1 MTGAYGFSG
10 VEQLPAMSSPSQQ
23 LQEKDQAVDFSKVK
37 VTILASEWE
46 SIYEEIATFSN
57 ELAVQLAKIPELEI
71 TTFLPT
77 CSEKDR
83 NEALR
88 NNVKIVE
95 AKRRPGFD
103 KSIWLNFPPEH
114 LEMDVIVGHGVE
126 LGRQAQIIKES
137 KKCLWVQVVYTDPD
151 EQNIFKSG
159 ANPTAKSQ
167 ENHRTEIELC
177 EMADLVVGVG
187 PKLCEAF
194 RTYLC
199 HSKTNQNVVAFTPG
213 IFADFKTVTQSPDER
228 KYCNVLLFAGCADEH
243 NFEFKGFDIACKAVS
258 TLSDTRLV
266 FAGVPD
272 ALNEKLEQKVIG
284 CGVSRR
290 CLRVRRTVQT
300 REELKKLL
308 HEVDLVLMPSRSD
321 GFGFTCLE
329 ALSAGVPVLASK
341 NTGFGEAL
349 SKLPFGSSF
358 VIASEDPKV
367 WAEAITKVRVTD
379 RQSRL
384 EEAERLRIN
393 YEKKYDWPK
402 QTRDLRD
409 KIVSMVQ
416 HGITFELLS

>member
-1 MTGAYGFSG
+1 
-10 VEQLPAMSSPSQQ
+10 MSSTSQRH
-23 LQEKDQAVDFSKVK
+23 QEDLTVDFNSKIE

-46 SIYEEIATFSN
+46 SSYGEIVTFN
-57 ELAVQLAKIPELEI
+57 KQLAIQLAKIPQFEI
-71 TTFLPT
+71 TTFLIT

-83 NEALR
+83 KEALR
-88 NNVKIVE
+88 NNIKIVE
-95 AKRRPGFD
+95 AKRRPGFE

-114 LEMDVIVGHGVE
+114 LQMDVIIGHGVE

-137 KKCLWVQVVYTDPD
+137 KKCIWVQVVYTDLD
-151 EQNIFKSG
+151 EQNMFTSD
-159 ANPTAKSQ
+159 ANPTFKGQ
-167 ENHRTEIELC
+167 ENHRTEVELC

-199 HSKTNQNVVAFTPG
+199 HCKTNQDVVDFTPG
-213 IFADFKTVTQSPDER
+213 IFAEFKTVTQSLDER
-228 KYCNVLLFAGCADEH
+228 KYCNVLVFVGCADEDD
-243 NFEFKGFDIACKAVS
+243 FEIKGLDIACKAVS
-258 TLSDTRLV
+258 TLSDTRLM
-266 FAGVPD
+266 FAGLPD
-272 ALNEKLEQKVIG
+272 ALNKKLEQKVIE

-290 CLRVRRTVQT
+290 CLRIRRSVQT
-300 REELKKLL
+300 REELKKLF

-349 SKLPFGSSF
+349 SKVPFGLSF

-367 WAEAITKVRVTD
+367 WATAITKVRVTD

-384 EEAERLRIN
+384 EEAERLRIS
-393 YEKKYDWPK
+393 YEKKYDWAK

-416 HGITFELLS
+416 HGMTFELLS

>member
-1 MTGAYGFSG
+1 
-10 VEQLPAMSSPSQQ
+10 MSSTSQRR
-23 LQEKDQAVDFSKVK
+23 QEEDLAVDVSKIK

-46 SIYEEIATFSN
+46 SSNHGEIATFSKQ
-57 ELAVQLAKIPELEI
+57 LAVQLAKIPELEI
-71 TTFLPT
+71 TTFLIT
-77 CSEKDR
+77 CSEHDR
-83 NEALR
+83 KEALT

-103 KSIWLNFPPEH
+103 QSIWLNNPPEH
-114 LEMDVIVGHGVE
+114 LQIDVIIGHGVE

-137 KKCLWVQVVYTDPD
+137 KKCIWVQVVYTDPD
-151 EQNIFKSG
+151 EQNMFKSS
-159 ANPTAKSQ
+159 ANPTLKDQ

-194 RTYLC
+194 RAYLRHC
-199 HSKTNQNVVAFTPG
+199 KTNQDVVDFTPG
-213 IFADFKTVTQSPDER
+213 IFAEFKTVTQSLDER
-228 KYCNVLLFAGCADEH
+228 KYCNVLVFAGCADEDD
-243 NFEFKGFDIACKAVS
+243 FEIKGFDIACKAVS
-258 TLSDTRLV
+258 SLSDTHLM
-266 FAGVPD
+266 FAGLPD
-272 ALNEKLEQKVIG
+272 ALNEKLKQKVIE

-290 CLRVRRTVQT
+290 CLRVRRSVQT
-300 REELKKLL
+300 REELKTLF

-349 SKLPFGSSF
+349 SKLPFGLSF

-367 WAEAITKVRVTD
+367 WATAITKVRVTD
-379 RQSRL
+379 RQRRL
-384 EEAERLRIN
+384 EEAERMRIS
-393 YEKKYDWPK
+393 YEKKYDWAK
-402 QTRDLRD
+402 QTRYLRD

-416 HGITFELLS
+416 HGMTFESLS